1 MKTKIFLFICFI
13 NLCFNSFSQV
23 PNKDEILTSKQISD
37 IIAKSI
43 YIYSQ
48 STKDTN
54 ILKKQESLN
63 DLKDNIRILDTLVFS
78 QIQDYLKFNKAILN
92 SLDSN
97 DISKFDSISTL
108 HSQLYNELKN
118 LLTFQKKKQQIKESF
133 LDIKLL
139 TANTDEDIRSLHS
152 ILLNNS
158 EFKIE
163 VIITITDER
172 KKEVARIQKVLL
184 SYQYLELN
192 SLKDYF
198 TSESL
203 NIYYIA
209 KFTNNLGKS
218 YYFSKMLE
226 NYAIDMSSLKLI
238 FVFSQTDQKEN
249 NQILTKEIDNLFHRI
264 KK

>member
-1 MKTKIFLFICFI
+1 M
-13 NLCFNSFSQV
+13 NLCSHGFCQTA
-23 PNKDEILTSKQISD
+23 NKDDNLTSKQISD

-54 ILKKQESLN
+54 ILKKQEPLN
-63 DLKDNIRILDTLVFS
+63 DLKDNVRILDTLVFS

-92 SLDSN
+92 ALDSN

-108 HSQLYNELKN
+108 HSQLYYELQN
-118 LLTFQKKKQQIKESF
+118 LLTFQKKKQQVKESF
-133 LDIKLL
+133 LNIKLL
-139 TANTDEDIRSLHS
+139 TTYIDEDVRSLHS
-152 ILLNNS
+152 VLLNNS
-158 EFKIE
+158 DFKIE
-163 VIITITDER
+163 VIVTITDER
-172 KKEVARIQKVLL
+172 KKEVARMQKVLL
-184 SYQYLELN
+184 PSQYLELN
-192 SLKDYF
+192 SLQDYF

-209 KFTNNLGKS
+209 KFTNDMGKS

-226 NYAIDMSSLKLI
+226 NFAIDMNSLKLI
-238 FVFSQTDQKEN
+238 FVFSQTNQKEN
-249 NQILTKEIDNLFHRI
+249 NQILTKEIDNFFHRI

>member
-1 MKTKIFLFICFI
+1 M
-13 NLCFNSFSQV
+13 NLCSHGFCQTA
-23 PNKDEILTSKQISD
+23 NKDDNLTSKQISD

-63 DLKDNIRILDTLVFS
+63 DLKDNVRILDTLVFS

-108 HSQLYNELKN
+108 HSQLYKELQD
-118 LLTFQKKKQQIKESF
+118 LLTFQKKKNQVKETF

-139 TANTDEDIRSLHS
+139 SSNFDEDTRILHS
-152 ILLNNS
+152 VLLNNS
-158 EFKIE
+158 DFKIE
-163 VIITITDER
+163 VIVTITDER
-172 KKEVARIQKVLL
+172 KKEVARMQKVLL
-184 SYQYLELN
+184 PSQYLELN
-192 SLKDYF
+192 SLQDNF

-209 KFTNNLGKS
+209 KFTNDVGKS

-226 NYAIDMSSLKLI
+226 NFAIDMNSLKLI
-238 FVFSQTDQKEN
+238 FVFLQTNQKEN
-249 NQILTKEIDNLFHRI
+249 NQILTKEIDNFFHRI

>member
-1 MKTKIFLFICFI
+1 M
-13 NLCFNSFSQV
+13 NLCSHGFCQTA
-23 PNKDEILTSKQISD
+23 NKDDNLTSKQISD

-63 DLKDNIRILDTLVFS
+63 DLKDNVRILDTLVFS

-92 SLDSN
+92 ALDSK

-108 HSQLYNELKN
+108 HSQLYYELQN
-118 LLTFQKKKQQIKESF
+118 LLTFQKKKQPVEESF
-133 LDIKLL
+133 LNIKLL
-139 TANTDEDIRSLHS
+139 TTYINEDVRSLHS
-152 ILLNNS
+152 VLLNNS
-158 EFKIE
+158 DFKIE
-163 VIITITDER
+163 VIVTITDER
-172 KKEVARIQKVLL
+172 KKEVARMQKVLL
-184 SYQYLELN
+184 PSQYLELN
-192 SLKDYF
+192 SLQDYF

-209 KFTNNLGKS
+209 KFTNDMGKS

-226 NYAIDMSSLKLI
+226 NFAIDMNSLKLI
-238 FVFSQTDQKEN
+238 FVFLQANQKEN
-249 NQILTKEIDNLFHRI
+249 NQILTKEIDKFFHRI